1 MIGRAVIALY
11 ESLEII
17 VGAIIQLRTLIGVQI
32 PEWNGTD
39 RVQPPTFNER
49 FRE

>member
-17 VGAIIQLRTLIGVQI
+17 VGAMIQLRTLIGVQI
-32 PEWNGTD
+32 P
-39 RVQPPTFNER
+39 
-49 FRE
+49 